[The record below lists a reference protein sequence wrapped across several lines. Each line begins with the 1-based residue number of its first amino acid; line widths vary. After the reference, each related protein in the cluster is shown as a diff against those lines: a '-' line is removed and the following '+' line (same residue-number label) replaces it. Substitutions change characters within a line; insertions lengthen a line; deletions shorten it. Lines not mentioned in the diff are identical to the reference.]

1 VIRFVEGVVAF
12 VSRRSKSETKTVA
25 RGIPGRAQRG
35 ALFGP
40 PLLLEGE
47 DAAAYDELLARV
59 YAAVQPVN
67 IIEEILI
74 NDFVFLEWEVLRW
87 RRLKWSAMQETRRK
101 ALKNFLVK
109 QLESDYALHKEHF
122 KHYLAEVFRNNLPED
137 QVESAELLAA
147 ECAPNTAAADN
158 KLDKI
163 LHSIGLD
170 RSRVLGDAQ
179 GCWAEELV
187 REYEQVEPDAVSLI
201 GELFARAGMSMDAL
215 LGNALAEKFGHA
227 EEFDHIERLD
237 RLTTTAESRR
247 NASLHEIERHRAVLG
262 EMLRRRVVEI
272 EEDELK
278 VIETTPAKR
287 KNAA

>member
-1 VIRFVEGVVAF
+1 VIHSVEGVVAF
-12 VSRRSKSETKTVA
+12 VSRRSKSKPKTVE
-25 RGIPGRAQRG
+25 RDIPGRAQLG

-59 YAAVQPVN
+59 YAAVQPLN

-87 RRLKWSAMQETRRK
+87 RRLKWSVMQATRRK
-101 ALKNFLVK
+101 ALENFLVK
-109 QLESDYALHKEHF
+109 QLESNYALHEEHF
-122 KHYLAEVFRNNLPED
+122 KHYLAEILQNNLPED
-137 QVESAELLAA
+137 QVDSAEMLAA
-147 ECAPNTAAADN
+147 ECAPNTAAAGEKLN
-158 KLDKI
+158 KL
-163 LHSIGLD
+163 LRRIGLEL
-170 RSRVLGDAQ
+170 STVLRDAQ
-179 GCWAEELV
+179 VRRAEELV
-187 REYEQVEPDAVSLI
+187 REYEQLEPDAVSLI
-201 GELFARAGMSMDAL
+201 DELLTGAGLSRDAL
-215 LGNALAEKFGHA
+215 LADALGKTFNQAEKL
-227 EEFDHIERLD
+227 DYIERLD